1 MKRMLINATHSEET
15 RVALVD
21 GQQLYDLD
29 IESKTHTQKK
39 SNIYKASIS
48 HVEPSLEAAFVEYG
62 GNRHGFLPLKEVSKK
77 FFKNQSSSQQRGR
90 TNIKDILQEGQELIV
105 QIEKEER
112 SNKGAAL
119 TTLISLAGRYI
130 VLMPNDSRPSGGS
143 AGISRQIAGIDRAES
158 RVTLN
163 QVKFPENTTLI
174 LRTAGIGKSKEELQ
188 WDTDYL
194 LALWEA
200 IEKASDS
207 RPAPFL
213 IYQESEVII
222 RAIRD
227 YLRTDIE
234 EIWIDNEVIYQ
245 RSLEFM
251 EKVMPH
257 NLHKLKLYQENT
269 PLFTKYQ
276 IENQIESAFSR
287 EISLPSGGAL
297 VIDHT
302 EALTSIDINSAR
314 ATKGSDIEE
323 TALNTN
329 LESAEEIAR
338 QLRLRDLGGLVV
350 IDFIDMASN
359 THQKEVEKCIKLAL
373 SVDRA
378 RVQVGTISR
387 FGLLEM
393 SRQRLRPSLGESR
406 HLPCPRCDG
415 QGSIRDVESL
425 SLAIL
430 RIIEE
435 EAMKDSTS
443 KIIVSLPISAATFLL
458 NEKRIQ
464 INDLNQR
471 LDVDILI
478 IPSPNM
484 KTPQYQI
491 QRVRLSEATSPQ
503 YQEASYQLINIPT
516 ATDTKESELLRTHR
530 TVIEKPAI
538 QQIMPAQ
545 PITMLTRNRMQK
557 IIRFIAIKLQWLSD
571 FFKKDNNDSNTKKS
585 TKNYR
590 RRNNR
595 RSHNHQNRSNKY
607 NQVATSSHSHANRR
621 NNHSRSSTQAN
632 SNNASHVNNNIA
644 DSSVSQYDEKKEK
657 KTKQQRSQQKSTAPR
672 NTEFKTTLKDREG
685 SDNTAL
691 EKDENVSVKSQQT
704 L

>member
-1 MKRMLINATHSEET
+1 MLINATHSEET

-21 GQQLYDLD
+21 GQKLYDLD
-29 IESKTHTQKK
+29 IESKSHTQKK
-39 SNIYKASIS
+39 SNIYKACIS

-77 FFKNQSSSQQRGR
+77 FFKNKSSENQQGR

-119 TTLISLAGRYI
+119 TTMISLAGRYM
-130 VLMPNDSRPSGGS
+130 VLMPNESRSGGFS
-143 AGISRQIAGIDRAES
+143 AGISRQIEGIDRTES
-158 RVTLN
+158 RATLN
-163 QVKFPENTTLI
+163 QVKFPEDTTLI

-194 LALWEA
+194 LSLWVA
-200 IEKASDS
+200 IEKASDL

-234 EIWIDNEVIYQ
+234 EIWVDNEVIHQ
-245 RSLEFM
+245 RSVEFM

-257 NLHKLKLYQENT
+257 NLHKLKLYQEDA
-269 PLFTKYQ
+269 PLFTRYQ

-287 EISLPSGGAL
+287 EISLPSGAAL

-314 ATKGSDIEE
+314 ATKGSYIEE
-323 TALNTN
+323 TAFNIN

-338 QLRLRDLGGLVV
+338 QLRLRDLGGLIV

-359 THQKEVEKCIKLAL
+359 THQKEVERCIKSAL

-378 RVQVGTISR
+378 RVQVGSISR

-415 QGSIRDVESL
+415 QGSVRDVESI

-435 EAMKDSTS
+435 EAMKDSTY
-443 KIIVSLPISAATFLL
+443 KIIVNLPISAATFLL

-464 INDLNQR
+464 INELNQR
-471 LDVDILI
+471 LDVGILI

-484 KTPQYQI
+484 ETPQYQV
-491 QRVRLSEATSPQ
+491 QRVRLSEAGSPQ
-503 YQEASYQLINIPT
+503 YQGASYQLTNT
-516 ATDTKESELLRTHR
+516 ATETDLKASGLRTHKM
-530 TVIEKPAI
+530 VIEKPAI
-538 QQIMPAQ
+538 QQVIPAK
-545 PITMLTRNRMQK
+545 PVTIIAKNRMKK
-557 IIRFIAIKLQWLSD
+557 IILFISAKLQRLSD
-571 FFKKDNNDSNTKKS
+571 YFKKHDNDSSVKKS
-585 TKNYR
+585 KANYR
-590 RRNNR
+590 QNNHRRR
-595 RSHNHQNRSNKY
+595 RSYQNKFNK
-607 NQVATSSHSHANRR
+607 NSQATASSHADR
-621 NNHSRSSTQAN
+621 NNHARSNSTDVKG
-632 SNNASHVNNNIA
+632 NNAPQIDNNIV
-644 DSSVSQYDEKKEK
+644 DVSVSQSDEKKEK
-657 KTKQQRSQQKSTAPR
+657 RRRQRSPRKPELSR
-672 NTEFKTTLKDREG
+672 NTELKRVLTDQE
-685 SDNTAL
+685 
-691 EKDENVSVKSQQT
+691 EE
-704 L
+704 